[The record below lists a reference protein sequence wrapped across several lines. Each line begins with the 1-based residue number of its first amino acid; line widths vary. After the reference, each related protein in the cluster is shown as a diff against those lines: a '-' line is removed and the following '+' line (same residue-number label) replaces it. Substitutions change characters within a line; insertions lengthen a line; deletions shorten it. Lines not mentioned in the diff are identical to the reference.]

1 MENYVVAAE
10 WYLLGMGLYFIYNLF
25 IRETPRGYIE
35 YIHKETPVPFSD
47 GVLLFIVV
55 MVDLLASFVWP
66 FCTIFDLKRTLKGE
80 PDND

>member
-1 MENYVVAAE
+1 MEKYVVAAE

-35 YIHKETPVPFSD
+35 YIHKKSPVPFSD
-47 GVLLFIVV
+47 GVLLFIIVV
-55 MVDLLASFVWP
+55 VDLLTSFVWP
-66 FCTIFDLKRTLKGE
+66 YSTIYDLKRTLKGE